1 MPRHSVIR
9 PVTLKNLRSD
19 FVWGTATAAYQIE
32 GGAREGGRGV
42 SIWDTFAHTEGKTRN
57 GDTGDIACDHYH
69 RWAGDLD
76 LMQSLGFPA
85 YRLNFSWVRLQPAG
99 RGELNAE
106 GIEFYR
112 NLIQGCLDRGIRPF
126 VTLYHWDLPQTL
138 QDEGGWPARSTA
150 QAFADYS
157 ALVVAAFK
165 DLVHDWI
172 TINEAWCVAFLGHSW
187 GVQAPGFTND
197 RLAIRAMHHV
207 LLGHGLAVKAMRAVD
222 PTLRVGI
229 TNILSRA
236 QAYSQS
242 AADLEV
248 TEQLDARMNQITMA
262 PVYLG
267 AYSESTFKVFGEFGL
282 NREPAAGEL
291 VQPGD
296 LEVISTPTDF
306 VGVNHYHSMLAQ
318 ADASEPGGIKIHQA
332 QPNHQS
338 NWGWP
343 NTPDALYE
351 ILKRVSA
358 EYSSLPIYITE
369 NGITLDDYVDPNGE
383 VSDPDRIDYLNGY
396 INAIGRAAGEG
407 VEVRGYF
414 AWSFMDNFEW
424 AEGYSKRFGLVYI
437 DFATQKRIPKRSAGW
452 YRDLIQEHKKKA
464 GK

>member
-1 MPRHSVIR
+1 MAKKFKR
-9 PVTLKNLRSD
+9 KNM
-19 FVWGTATAAYQIE
+19 
-32 GGAREGGRGV
+32 
-42 SIWDTFAHTEGKTRN
+42 
-57 GDTGDIACDHYH
+57 
-69 RWAGDLD
+69 DL
-76 LMQSLGFPA
+76 
-85 YRLNFSWVRLQPAG
+85 
-99 RGELNAE
+99 
-106 GIEFYR
+106 
-112 NLIQGCLDRGIRPF
+112 GC
-126 VTLYHWDLPQTL
+126 
-138 QDEGGWPARSTA
+138 
-150 QAFADYS
+150 
-157 ALVVAAFK
+157 K
-165 DLVHDWI
+165 
-172 TINEAWCVAFLGHSW
+172 
-187 GVQAPGFTND
+187 
-197 RLAIRAMHHV
+197 
-207 LLGHGLAVKAMRAVD
+207 
-222 PTLRVGI
+222 
-229 TNILSRA
+229 
-236 QAYSQS
+236 AYSQS

-383 VSDPDRIDYLNGY
+383 VSDPDRIDDLNGY

-407 VEVRGYF
+407 VDVRGYF